1 MPVGPYSYYNIHD
14 YLNPPDG
21 KFIPPR
27 SMKIKN
33 KIKNKRR
40 QKHGRLR
47 K

>member
-1 MPVGPYSYYNIHD
+1 MPVGPYSYYNI
-14 YLNPPDG
+14 PDFLSISDG
-21 KFIPPR
+21 RFIPPR

-40 QKHGRLR
+40 QKHGRVR

>member
-1 MPVGPYSYYNIHD
+1 MLVSPYSYYNIPD
-14 YLNPPDG
+14 FLNTPDG
-21 KFIPPR
+21 RFIPPR

-40 QKHGRLR
+40 YKHGRVR